1 MRWRA
6 MYQPTI
12 PGGAEPPRPAP
23 VPENLSA
30 EPSLAE
36 RRPIIGREREIAAL
50 TAAVT
55 SGSPAPVVV
64 ISGPHGSGKTLLLNH
79 TRRHAEAA
87 GRIALRTAGVP
98 AESGQPLAGLDH
110 LLRALPRGIAAAPP
124 GPGFLHVLRELGSRH
139 RVAVF
144 VDDVHHLDAVS
155 RAAIMFAAR
164 RLVGNA
170 VTMVLATRDTACPD
184 GLGRGDVTALTIEA
198 LTAHQSEVLLDQQ
211 PVPAFGLRREAILA
225 QAQGNPGAVVAFGN
239 LSAEWDGGWAPDPI
253 PLPAG
258 LRSAYRDDL
267 AALPTD
273 TRTALLTLAAA
284 GPDIELVAATLGTDV
299 LAGARAAGL
308 LGADERSVRFV
319 DPLTR
324 SACYSEGTITQ
335 RRAAHRRIADM
346 LNERPHRQIW
356 HAALGADG
364 IDDDIADRLVAL
376 AAATR
381 EIDGAG
387 AAAAA
392 LQRAAALTSRPAA
405 QADRLL
411 DAAKLARHTGDVRWE
426 KQLGQRAK
434 EVATD
439 ARQRMRAQIELGWS
453 ALWNDNHHKTF
464 LALNT
469 ATGTARLVDPAW
481 SWEALRAMGILA
493 YLTDDPAIRR
503 TVAEHRTLLSDIG
516 QTDTKVA
523 MSQAWIDAV
532 TDPMSAT
539 MSRHTVAALT
549 NRFDDPVYRGILGAT
564 AWMAADS
571 ETALRLLNTSG
582 NGNLSAAPGSAVIL
596 TALARACLETGRL
609 AQASDAAAQLQ
620 TLGGTNE
627 KPLMAAVGHFTV
639 GAVATLRGD
648 FDTARGH
655 LAAAMNRVVL
665 NESRIAGAWAGH
677 LGGQINLFDGAP
689 ALAYAELSELFTA
702 TGHPLHRRESYW
714 ALGDFADAAVAAS
727 TTADAGRRLTAILE
741 HIPADAPTRLVHL
754 ISYARAALTDRDEG
768 ESLLGAALAD
778 PAGEQW
784 PVDRARLLIAHA
796 ALLRRH
802 RRRSESQHQLSRA
815 LSIAQRL
822 QSRPLIELC
831 TRDLRA
837 AGVRPVLPAAAA
849 TNLPLSPQE
858 HQVVYLAGLGW
869 TNPQIAARLQL
880 STRTVSNHLYRSFP
894 KLGITRRQQ
903 IRDIPAPGGLGPVD
917 TAASG

>member
-1 MRWRA
+1 MRWRP

-12 PGGAEPPRPAP
+12 PSGAEPPRPVL
-23 VPENLSA
+23 VPENPSA
-30 EPSLAE
+30 EPFFADHTL
-36 RRPIIGREREIAAL
+36 PLGREREIAAL
-50 TAAVT
+50 TAAVA

-64 ISGPHGSGKTLLLNH
+64 ISGVRGSGKTLLLNQ
-79 TRRHAEAA
+79 TRRYAEAA
-87 GRIALRTAGVP
+87 GYITLHTAGVP
-98 AESGQPLAGLDH
+98 AESGQPLSGLDH
-110 LLRALPRGIAAAPP
+110 LLRALPPGVAPAAP
-124 GPGFLHVLRELGSRH
+124 GPGLLHVLRELGAHH
-139 RVAVF
+139 RVAIF
-144 VDDVHHLDAVS
+144 VDDVHHLDAAS
-155 RAAIMFAAR
+155 RAALVFAAR

-170 VTMVLATRDTACPD
+170 VTMVLATRGTAHLD
-184 GLGRGDVTALTIEA
+184 GLGRGDVTALTVQP
-198 LTAHQSEVLLDQQ
+198 LTPRQSETLLDQQ
-211 PVPAFGLRREAILA
+211 PVPAFGLLREAILA
-225 QAQGNPGAVVAFGN
+225 QAQGNPGAVVAFSG
-239 LSAEWDGGWAPDPI
+239 LAAQWDGGRAPDPI
-253 PLPAG
+253 PLPADI
-258 LRSAYRDDL
+258 RSAYRDDL
-267 AALPTD
+267 DALPAD
-273 TRTALLTLAAA
+273 TRAALLTLAAA
-284 GPDIELVAATLGTDV
+284 GPDIALVAATLDV
-299 LAGARAAGL
+299 EVLVAGRAAGL

-324 SACYSEGTITQ
+324 SACYSEGTTAQ
-335 RRAAHRRIADM
+335 RRAAHRRIADV
-346 LNERPHRQIW
+346 LGERPHRQAW

-364 IDDDIADRLVAL
+364 VDDDIADRLVAFT
-376 AAATR
+376 AATR
-381 EIDGAG
+381 DIDGDA

-392 LQRAAALTSRPAA
+392 LQRAAELTSRPAQ

-426 KQLGQRAK
+426 KNLGQRAN

-469 ATGTARLVDPAW
+469 ATGTARLVDPLW

-503 TVAEHRTLLSDIG
+503 TVAEHRTLLADVGNHDI
-516 QTDTKVA
+516 KAA

-539 MSRHTVAALT
+539 LSRHTVAALT
-549 NRFDDPVYRGILGAT
+549 NRLDDPVYRGILGAT
-564 AWMAADS
+564 AWMTADG

-582 NGNLSAAPGSAVIL
+582 NGDLSAAPGSAVIL
-596 TALARACLETGRL
+596 TALARASLETGRF
-609 AQASDAAAQLQ
+609 AQASDAAVQLQ
-620 TLGGTNE
+620 TLGAANG
-627 KPLMAAVGHFTV
+627 KPLMAAVGHLTA
-639 GAVATLRGD
+639 GAVAVLHGE
-648 FDTARGH
+648 FGTAREH
-655 LAAAMNRVVL
+655 LNAAVNRVEL
-665 NESRIAGAWAGH
+665 TESRVAGVWAGH
-677 LGGQINLFDGAP
+677 LDAQINLFTGEP
-689 ALAYAELSELFTA
+689 ALAYAELGELFTA
-702 TGHPLHRRESYW
+702 TGIPLHRRESYW

-741 HIPADAPTRLVHL
+741 HIPADAPTRLLHL

-768 ESLLGAALAD
+768 EALLSAALAD

-822 QSRPLIELC
+822 QSRPLVELC

-837 AGVRPVLPAAAA
+837 AGIRPVAPTSAA
-849 TNLPLSPQE
+849 TEPPLSPQE

-869 TNPQIAARLQL
+869 SNPQIAARLQL

-903 IRDIPAPGGLGPVD
+903 IRDIPPPGGLGPAGA
-917 TAASG
+917 AASG